1 MKKFII
7 SIEET
12 VVETFEIEAYNAAAV
27 EIAIEKYYEGEIVL
41 WPGEVQHKQMSVIN
55 SENKMSDWIEF

>member
-41 WPGEVQHKQMSVIN
+41 
-55 SENKMSDWIEF
+55 